1 MSSSETVVPYREPP
15 RTVVDVLDA
24 LPTPWVS
31 LSPDARW
38 ILFIQHEA
46 MPPLADVARPMARV
60 AGLRIDPTTDGRH
73 QTAFGIGIVL
83 RELQGEREH
92 VVALPAGM
100 RVSSIRWSHDSQRF
114 ACLLVGSGGVGGS
127 SGTSLWTA
135 SVDTA
140 DVADHGAEL
149 IRLVEHVNVTLSD
162 GYEWMPDGVRLLVSL
177 VPSARGAAPNE
188 PSLPRGPKVLEASGD
203 TTPLRTYQ
211 DLLQNE
217 HDERV
222 FEHFTR
228 SQLALCDPRDGS
240 VAVLGEPRILWTF
253 DVSPDGRF
261 VLVSTVERPLSYL
274 HTVSGFPQS
283 IEVWS
288 LDATTQRVIVRVP
301 LAENIPIEGVRLGP
315 RSVMWSAHGGAKL
328 MWLEALDGG
337 DPRTKVPHRD
347 RWMELA
353 APFDGEAREVLRVE
367 QRASGISWLHDES
380 TLLARDYDRDRR
392 WTRLRLF
399 RAGEDPS
406 TARVLDDRSSRDAYG
421 DPGSILFEPSAR
433 GRRIVRQRGEWI
445 FRSGDGDSPEGPRPF
460 LDRQSLTT
468 FETQRLFR
476 GGEGQLESPSALIEN
491 ASGEIAAI
499 VTRHESPTSPP
510 NLRLRALSPP
520 NFELHSKSFT
530 LLTHFDDPT
539 PYVRDIQ
546 KELITYERADGV
558 KLSGTLYLPP
568 NHRVGERLPIVLWA
582 YPHDYV
588 DGGTASQVTSSPHRF
603 TRIGGPSQLFFA
615 MLGYAVLD
623 DASMPIVGDPE
634 TMNDTFLEQAVSSTR
649 AAIDELDR
657 RGVGDP
663 KRVGVGGHSYG
674 AFMTA
679 CLLAHSDLFRAG
691 IARSGAYNRTLTPF
705 GFQAER
711 RTLWEAPQSYMKLS
725 PFLDADKIRSP
736 LLIVHGERD
745 ENPGTHY
752 LQSERLFHAIKG
764 TGGTARFVSLPH
776 EGHGYRARESIL
788 HVLAEQIEWF
798 DRYVKGG

>member
-1 MSSSETVVPYREPP
+1 MTSSETVVPYREPP
-15 RTVVDVLDA
+15 QPDVDVHEA
-24 LPTPWVS
+24 PPTPWVS

-38 ILFIQHEA
+38 ILFIEHEA
-46 MPPLADVARPMARV
+46 MPSLSDVARPMARV

-73 QTAFGIGIVL
+73 QVAFGVGIVL
-83 RELQGEREH
+83 RELQGSSERR
-92 VVALPAGM
+92 VALPADM
-100 RVSSIRWSHDSQRF
+100 RLSSIRWSHDSQRF
-114 ACLLVGSGGVGGS
+114 ACLLVGTG
-127 SGTSLWTA
+127 GTSLWTA
-135 SVDTA
+135 EVDS
-140 DVADHGAEL
+140 AEL
-149 IRLVEHVNVTLSD
+149 ARLVERVNVTLSD
-162 GYEWMPDGVRLLVSL
+162 GYEWMPDGVRLLVAI
-177 VPSARGAAPNE
+177 VPRGRGEAPNE

-228 SQLALCDPRDGS
+228 SELALCDPRDGA
-240 VAVLGEPRILWTF
+240 VEVLGEARILWTF
-253 DVSPDGRF
+253 DASPDGRF
-261 VLVSTVERPLSYL
+261 VLVSTVERPFSYL

-288 LDATTQRVIVRVP
+288 LDGQLRREIVRVP

-328 MWLEALDGG
+328 VWLEALDGG
-337 DPRTKVPHRD
+337 DPRVKVPHRD

-353 APFDGEAREVLRVE
+353 APYTGEAREVLRLE

-380 TLLARDYDRDRR
+380 ALLARDYDRDRR

-399 RAGEDPS
+399 KLGEDPAS
-406 TARVLDDRSSRDAYG
+406 ARTLDDRSARDAYG

-445 FRSGDGDSPEGPRPF
+445 FRSGDGDSPAGPRPF
-460 LDRQSLTT
+460 LDRQSLVT
-468 FETQRLFR
+468 FASERLFR
-476 GGEGQLESPSALIEN
+476 GGEGELEAPSALIED
-491 ASGEIAAI
+491 SHGEIASI

-510 NLRLRALSPP
+510 NLRLRR
-520 NFELHSKSFT
+520 LHETAFT
-530 LLTHFDDPT
+530 PLTHFDDPT

-568 NHRVGERLPIVLWA
+568 NHRAGERLPIVLWA

-615 MLGYAVLD
+615 MQGYAVLD

-634 TMNDTFLEQAVSSTR
+634 TMNDTFLEQAVSSAR
-649 AAIDELDR
+649 AAIEELDR
-657 RGVGDP
+657 RGVGDS

-725 PFLDADKIRSP
+725 PFLAADKIRSP

-798 DRYVKGG
+798 ERYVKQV